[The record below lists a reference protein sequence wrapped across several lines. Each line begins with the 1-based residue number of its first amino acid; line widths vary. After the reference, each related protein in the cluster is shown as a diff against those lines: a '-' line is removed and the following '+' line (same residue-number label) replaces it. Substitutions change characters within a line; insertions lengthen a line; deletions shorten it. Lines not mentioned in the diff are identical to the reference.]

1 MPPLARK
8 QGMQEWGWLTAEE
21 TDQKHFRGCAG
32 GSSSRG
38 WKVNGIAKDSDV
50 RTHSVGGSGGFGSGR
65 RGSELGQS
73 PDFQN
78 RLRPSQ

>member
-1 MPPLARK
+1 MADPGGDRPEALQRLCWGLLK
-8 QGMQEWGWLTAEE
+8 Q
-21 TDQKHFRGCAG
+21 
-32 GSSSRG
+32 G